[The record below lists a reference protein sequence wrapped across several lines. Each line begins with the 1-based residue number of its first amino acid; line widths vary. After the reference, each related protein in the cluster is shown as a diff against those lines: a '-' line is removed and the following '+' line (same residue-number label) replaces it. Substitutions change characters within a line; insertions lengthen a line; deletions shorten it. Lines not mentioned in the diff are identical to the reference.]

1 MPVLKATF
9 ADIPELLQLVNS
21 AFRGPA
27 SKQGWTTEAD
37 LLEGDLRIDATG
49 IEAMLQDPTAT
60 ILKYTHNAAVIEG
73 CVYLQQRDKQLYLG
87 MLTVNPLL
95 QGAGIGKILLGAAE
109 AYAVTCQCSSIVM
122 RVISVR
128 RELIAWYLRHGYRLT
143 GTKEAFPVNE
153 KFGRPTQTLEFEILE
168 KAITATS

>member
-1 MPVLKATF
+1 MPVLKATL

-37 LLEGDLRIDATG
+37 LLEGDLRIDAAG

-60 ILKYTHNAAVIEG
+60 ILKYTNSLAVIEG
-73 CVYLQQRDKQLYLG
+73 CVYLQQRHKQLYLG
-87 MLTVNPLL
+87 LLTVNPLL
-95 QGAGIGKILLGAAE
+95 QGAGIGKILLVAAE
-109 AYAVTCQCSSIVM
+109 AHAITCQCSSIVM

-128 RELIAWYLRHGYRLT
+128 KELIAWYLRHGYRLT
-143 GTKEAFPVNE
+143 GTKEAFAVNE
-153 KFGRPTQTLEFEILE
+153 KFGRPTQPLEFEILE
-168 KAITATS
+168 KDIITNA